1 MFVDDD
7 QADDTADAE
16 GREPDVRIQHLN
28 VRDDHAASGAA
39 DANNG
44 VLEVV
49 SVHWIIWLPNP
60 YFRFRILLHT
70 K

>member
-1 MFVDDD
+1 MLVNDDE
-7 QADDTADAE
+7 ADDAANAE
-16 GREPDVRIQHLN
+16 RSESDVWIQHLDVGDN
-28 VRDDHAASGAA
+28 NATSGAA

-44 VLEVV
+44 VLEIVG
-49 SVHWIIWLPNP
+49 VHWIIWLPNP